1 MWHDFITQCPEA
13 TNNLSNVNSIFVMN
27 HTKLITSLL
36 VFFGLKL
43 MLCRQG
49 LEGAIHDMEGVCH
62 V

>member
-1 MWHDFITQCPEA
+1 MWHDFIKQRPEA

-36 VFFGLKL
+36 VFFGFEL
-43 MLCRQG
+43 MLRRQG
-49 LEGAIHDMEGVCH
+49 LEGAIHDMEGVCR